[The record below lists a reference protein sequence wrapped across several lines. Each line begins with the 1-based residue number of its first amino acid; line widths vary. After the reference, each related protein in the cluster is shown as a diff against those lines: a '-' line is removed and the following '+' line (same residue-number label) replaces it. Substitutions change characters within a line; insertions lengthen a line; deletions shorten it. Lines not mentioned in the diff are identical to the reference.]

1 MSIKIDEETQKAV
14 HPESIR
20 TLTLPNIIGA
30 LVATFA
36 FVVTWKILL

>member
-1 MSIKIDEETQKAV
+1 MSIKIDEETQKAID
-14 HPESIR
+14 PENIR

>member
-1 MSIKIDEETQKAV
+1 MSIKIDEETQKAID
-14 HPESIR
+14 PERIR